1 MAVYNVQAPDGKVL
15 QIQGPEGATQEEVIA
30 KAKELYTPG
39 KAEEPSTLR
48 KLEYGFASGR
58 TDIGNLGDV
67 LESYIPTG
75 RFFNPTETYGEEF
88 MQMEPEQ
95 RREFLVKRRE
105 AMIEKEYADVI
116 AANEQDSLSAKIGN
130 FGGSIFSP
138 TTLIPVGQSYKAVAA
153 TSALLGAEY
162 DVLDQFMKT
171 GKVDPKQTAT
181 VAGLSGVGGTAT
193 IFAGRQ
199 AKNVYSKLKNKK
211 KISKL
216 PDIKAADAKAD
227 IINEAAVEAVD
238 QGVPE
243 TAIPAFIQNKTGFN
257 AEEILETFTLSN
269 KTPLVP
275 TINEVKLAKQLGD
288 NGLDTTNRINS
299 GLLHDLWQ
307 PVADRIEQVAP
318 SIALRLRNVD
328 RKFHE
333 NSMIRS
339 KKVEPFMKS
348 FKALSPEDQRLTKRY
363 LLNGDFDDVTKILSK
378 VPEGQQNFKEV
389 IDVLDGM
396 YSDLKEAG
404 YSSLQ
409 ELPNYFP
416 RKVNDLDGLL
426 KSLGTEKL
434 SLYEKALADR
444 AKQLTT
450 AARKQKAKELK
461 IKVNELPDSQK
472 VTITVEQLSKV
483 EKDKVLNNVARGGYS
498 PSSLGLGATKKRTI
512 EKLSDDQLDF
522 YDDPIESLTNY
533 IRSGTNNIEKRK
545 FFGKSAIEE
554 GEVLNIDQSVGRLI
568 ADEVAGKININ
579 DEDVLNELIKIR
591 FTTGEQGSSDA
602 IQKLRNFTY
611 LTKLANPVSAVTQ
624 AQDLGTAVW
633 VNGFGNTIKSLFG
646 KDARRLTMQD
656 LGLDQVLAEEFTNEQ
671 VMAKTLHK
679 FFTASGFRTM
689 DKYGKNVLINSSL
702 RKAEKLVR
710 TPKGV
715 AKLKDNVGKSFG
727 DEFTAL
733 VGDLQNGRITDNVKL
748 FLWNELA
755 KTQPISLSEMP
766 LQYLKMPNGKVLYA
780 LKSFMLKQ
788 ISNINRRTVGE
799 FKKGNKKEAVKNAV
813 SFALTVPVAGM
824 GADTVKDLML
834 GRGFDLQDKD
844 VSDRYFNNILKLYGA
859 SEYMV
864 EKLKEGQ
871 VDRALGLGNY
881 LVPALSTI
889 DNIGRSVFDTIEEGE
904 VDEEVYK
911 ELPIAG
917 KLYYMWFGGGLEKE
931 NDRRIKEFIKG
942 ED

>member
-1 MAVYNVQAPDGKVL
+1 
-15 QIQGPEGATQEEVIA
+15 
-30 KAKELYTPG
+30 
-39 KAEEPSTLR
+39 
-48 KLEYGFASGR
+48 
-58 TDIGNLGDV
+58 
-67 LESYIPTG
+67 
-75 RFFNPTETYGEEF
+75 
-88 MQMEPEQ
+88 
-95 RREFLVKRRE
+95 
-105 AMIEKEYADVI
+105 
-116 AANEQDSLSAKIGN
+116 
-130 FGGSIFSP
+130 
-138 TTLIPVGQSYKAVAA
+138 
-153 TSALLGAEY
+153 
-162 DVLDQFMKT
+162 
-171 GKVDPKQTAT
+171 
-181 VAGLSGVGGTAT
+181 
-193 IFAGRQ
+193 
-199 AKNVYSKLKNKK
+199 
-211 KISKL
+211 
-216 PDIKAADAKAD
+216 
-227 IINEAAVEAVD
+227 
-238 QGVPE
+238 
-243 TAIPAFIQNKTGFN
+243 
-257 AEEILETFTLSN
+257 
-269 KTPLVP
+269 
-275 TINEVKLAKQLGD
+275 
-288 NGLDTTNRINS
+288 
-299 GLLHDLWQ
+299 
-307 PVADRIEQVAP
+307 
-318 SIALRLRNVD
+318 
-328 RKFHE
+328 
-333 NSMIRS
+333 
-339 KKVEPFMKS
+339 
-348 FKALSPEDQRLTKRY
+348 
-363 LLNGDFDDVTKILSK
+363 
-378 VPEGQQNFKEV
+378 
-389 IDVLDGM
+389 M
-396 YSDLKEAG
+396 YSELEEAG
-404 YSSLQ
+404 YTNLQ
-409 ELPNYFP
+409 KLPNYFP

-444 AKQLTT
+444 AKQL
-450 AARKQKAKELK
+450 K
-461 IKVNELPDSQK
+461 
-472 VTITVEQLSKV
+472 ITVEQLSKV
-483 EKDKVLNNVARGGYS
+483 EKDKVLNNVARGSYS

-512 EKLSDDQLDF
+512 EKLTDDQLDF
-522 YDDPIESLTNY
+522 YDDPIESLNNY

-568 ADEVAGKININ
+568 ANEVSGKININ

-671 VMAKTLHK
+671 VMAKTLHR
-679 FFTASGFRTM
+679 FFTASGFRAM

-715 AKLKDNVGKSFG
+715 AKLKDSVGKNFG

-733 VGDLQNGRITDNVKL
+733 VGDLQNGKITDNVKL

-766 LQYLKMPNGKVLYA
+766 AQYLKMPNGKVLYA

-824 GADTVKDLML
+824 GSDAVKDLML

-844 VSDRYFNNILKLYGA
+844 VSDRYFNNILRLYGA

-889 DNIGRSVFDTIEEGE
+889 DNIGQSISDTIEEGE
-904 VDEEVYK
+904 IDEEIYK

-917 KLYYMWFGGGLEKE
+917 KLYYMWFGGGIEKE
-931 NDRRIKEFIKG
+931 NDRKIKEFIKG

>member
-95 RREFLVKRRE
+95 RRKFLYDRRQ

-162 DVLDQFMKT
+162 DALDQFMKT
-171 GKVDPKQTAT
+171 GKVDPTQTAT

-199 AKNVYSKLKNKK
+199 AKNVYTKLKNKK
-211 KISKL
+211 KTAKL
-216 PDIKAADAKAD
+216 PDIKAADARAD

-238 QGVPE
+238 QGVSE
-243 TAIPAFIQNKTGFN
+243 TALPAFIQNKTGFN
-257 AEEILETFTLSN
+257 AEEIVETFTISN

-275 TINEVKLAKQLGD
+275 TINEVKYAKQLGD

-333 NSMIRS
+333 NSMIRA
-339 KKVEPFMKS
+339 KKAEPFIKS

-363 LLNGDFDDVTKILSK
+363 LLNGDFDDAAKILSK

-389 IDVLDGM
+389 IDVLDNM
-396 YSDLKEAG
+396 YSELEEAG
-404 YSSLQ
+404 YTNLQ
-409 ELPNYFP
+409 KLPNYFP

-444 AKQLTT
+444 AKQL
-450 AARKQKAKELK
+450 K
-461 IKVNELPDSQK
+461 
-472 VTITVEQLSKV
+472 ITVEQLSKV

-512 EKLSDDQLDF
+512 EKLTDDQLDF
-522 YDDPIESLTNY
+522 YDDPIESLNNY

-568 ADEVAGKININ
+568 ANEVSGKININ

-671 VMAKTLHK
+671 VMAKTLHR
-679 FFTASGFRTM
+679 FFTASGFRAM

-715 AKLKDNVGKSFG
+715 AKLKDSVGKNFG

-733 VGDLQNGRITDNVKL
+733 VGDLQNGKITDNVKL

-766 LQYLKMPNGKVLYA
+766 EQYLKMPNGKVLYA

-824 GADTVKDLML
+824 GADAVKDLML

-844 VSDRYFNNILKLYGA
+844 VSDRYFNNILRLYGA

-889 DNIGRSVFDTIEEGE
+889 DNIGRSVFDTVEEGE

-917 KLYYMWFGGGLEKE
+917 KLYYMWFGGGIEKE
-931 NDRRIKEFIKG
+931 NDRDIKEFIKG